1 MDKPSSDVLR
11 IVDECLEGKLLGH
24 ADAVRLCEIEAF
36 TPDYYVL
43 KYALRHLTY
52 RASGGVAEVHGQ
64 IGMDAN
70 PCASGDCEFCS
81 FAVMNNARPN
91 EKHEMPLDRI
101 IQYAKR
107 YREAGANCLTLMIT
121 ADYNWDQY
129 LSYVE
134 AVHAAV
140 PDMPIMGNTGDF
152 DEVMAGELKAA
163 GAGSVYHAIRLG
175 EGTVTRIPLET
186 RVKTIEAAH
195 AVGMKVATCNE
206 MIRPGFTYEEVVNL
220 LELSASLHC
229 EAGFAGGIVPVP
241 GTKMFDCE
249 RYSWARGD
257 VFAAIYR
264 MMVGSDTM
272 PFGSGNL
279 QWAEVGTN
287 PRDDKNETEKDGLGS
302 SVYKERLEFENKE
315 WKVPEGPSTY
325 W

>member
-1 MDKPSSDVLR
+1 MKEPSAAVMR
-11 IVDECLEGKLLGH
+11 IVDECLGGKRLGH
-24 ADAVRLCEIEAF
+24 ADAVRLCEVEAY

-43 KYALRHLTY
+43 KYALHHLAFE
-52 RASGGVAEVHGQ
+52 ASGGIAEVHGQ

-81 FAVMNNARPN
+81 FAVMNSARPN
-91 EKHEMPLDRI
+91 EKHEMPLEKIVD
-101 IQYAKR
+101 YAKK

-121 ADYNWDQY
+121 ADYDWDQY

-140 PDMPIMGNTGDF
+140 PDLPIMGNTGDF
-152 DEVMAGELKAA
+152 DETQAAELKAA
-163 GAGSVYHAIRLG
+163 GAGSVYHAIRMG
-175 EGTVTRIPLET
+175 EGVVTRLSVDT

-206 MIRPGFTYEEVVNL
+206 MIRPGFTYEEIVNQ
-220 LELSASLHC
+220 LELSASLRC
-229 EAGFAGGIVPVP
+229 ECGFAGGMVPVP
-241 GTKMFDCE
+241 GTKMFDAP

-257 VFAAIYR
+257 VFSAIYR
-264 MMVGSDTM
+264 MIAGTDFMK
-272 PFGSGNL
+272 FGSESL
-279 QWAEVGTN
+279 TWAEVGTN

-302 SVYKERLEFENKE
+302 SIYKERLRFENLE
-315 WKVPEGPSTY
+315 WTVPEGPSAF